1 MALGFL
7 HSRSILHRDIKT
19 ANIFLTRCS
28 VCYVWSTW
36 CNVCYVWS
44 TCLHVQGTFPRTRRL
59 YYLVFDTE
67 NVIVH
72 RLFPKIDFDLVRD
85 HFCAVEKSDLKMG
98 TCCGHV
104 CGHVCRHV
112 CRHVR
117 AHVCRHVCR
126 HVWTHVCRRVCR
138 SMDRQTSTL
147 PLGWVDISIR

>member
-72 RLFPKIDFDLVRD
+72 RLFPKNDFDLVRD
-85 HFCAVEKSDLKMG
+85 HFCAVEKSDLRWALVAQMCVDMCVDMCARMCVG
-98 TCCGHV
+98 MCADMCGHM
-104 CGHVCRHV
+104 CG
-112 CRHVR
+112 
-117 AHVCRHVCR
+117 
-126 HVWTHVCRRVCR
+126 RRVCR

-147 PLGWVDISIR
+147 H